1 MAIKLSDVIENINV
15 NYPVVDATGNHIK
28 GILFSD
34 AVPAIDNSF
43 LIDIPATKRSV
54 NCILVATG
62 EEKIYIYTGADISP
76 VEWGDSDNWAA
87 ISGGDPGAGGI
98 TLGAD
103 TAYDS
108 NDLLADNGAA
118 IADFTLETTYTKA
131 IDRLNELMGKI
142 VPTAPAPLSLDS
154 LNEVNNTGST
164 GEYDYIYTNSSYSTE
179 LPYEALRATNQGIQA
194 ADGASSVSSNAV
206 VRWMSSAAR
215 QLRIQY
221 TGLTNYQ
228 ANPGDSFEVRFN
240 GITLSNTVITLADT
254 LSHGQTFTN
263 GSSSVSLSPNG
274 FPNSGSGAGFYFSYN
289 QIRFD
294 LGGNLNTLEDGGVDI
309 LEAGVMNNISIYYN
323 DSLLTGFDFF
333 YNTNQPNIATTIGSQ
348 EVPNITP
355 SNFENAIR
363 FVTRDDVSNVNDQLE
378 LIVGATNISG
388 NRTYGVNDFDT
399 SNNTYVSAS
408 NSSIFDGSGN
418 FNYPASVAPNDFG
431 GGSLYYRVKDD
442 VLGKF
447 SGSTSI
453 NRPDYNRYS
462 AHGGDSNNISPSAGD
477 FVDYSY
483 IIYPSDSSGYTTRFW
498 SGSNAGYQ
506 PSVGGNISSMQRVK
520 DPQGGNDSNTF
531 SDTPSDI
538 LDTNLYSAQ
547 YANGNVNAGINIH
560 KHDAIV
566 AGGMAMNLTQA
577 ELSEWFDGDSLY
589 PKAQN
594 YNVPAAREANQYVT
608 MGFVVNDATQNFN
621 LTLNSST
628 GIAGAWVYMD
638 DDAGWTTSNIS
649 TNGWCTLNQPF
660 GGNGVPGA
668 SQSQGQQG
676 AVSGGF
682 SIPTNTAINN
692 QTYGITSG
700 TANFFNA
707 TLSTTNS
714 KMVYLRFKLTSN
726 QSISNIIVST

>member
-34 AVPAIDNSF
+34 STSPTDNATLTAIPS
-43 LIDIPATKRSV
+43 TKRSLS
-54 NCILVATG
+54 CILVATA

-76 VEWGDSDNWAA
+76 EQWGDSNNWAA
-87 ISGGDPGAGGI
+87 ISGGDPEPGGI

-103 TAYDS
+103 TAYDN

-118 IADFTLETTYTKA
+118 IVDFTLETTYTKA

-154 LNEVNNTGST
+154 LNEVNNTGSI
-164 GEYDYIYTNSSYSTE
+164 GEYDYIYTNSSYNAE
-179 LPYEALRATNQGIQA
+179 LPYEALRAANQGIQA
-194 ADGASSVSSNAV
+194 ANGASTVSSNAV

-215 QLRIQY
+215 HLRIQY

-254 LSHGQTFTN
+254 LTHGQTFTN
-263 GSSSVSLSPNG
+263 GGSSVSLSPNG
-274 FPNSGSGAGFYFSYN
+274 FPDSGSGAGFYFSYN
-289 QIRFD
+289 RIRFD
-294 LGGNLNTLEDGGVDI
+294 LGGNLNTLEDGGEDI
-309 LEAGVMNNISIYYN
+309 LQAGVMNNISIYYN
-323 DSLLTGFDFF
+323 GSLLTGFDFF
-333 YNTNQPNIATTIGSQ
+333 YNTNQPDISTTITTQ
-348 EVPNITP
+348 TVPLITP

-363 FVTRDDVSNVNDQLE
+363 FVTHDDVSDANNQLG
-378 LIVGATNISG
+378 LFVSAANISG
-388 NRTYGVNDFDT
+388 SKTYGVNDYNT

-408 NSSIFDGSGN
+408 DSDIFDGSGS
-418 FNYPASVAPNDFG
+418 FSYPASIAPNASG
-431 GGSLYYRVKDD
+431 GGSLRYKVKDD

-447 SGSTSI
+447 SGSVSN

-462 AHGGDSNNISPSAGD
+462 AHGGDSNNIKPVTGN
-477 FVDYSY
+477 FVNYSY
-483 IIYPSDSSGYTTRFW
+483 IIYPSDSSEYTSRFW
-498 SGSNAGYQ
+498 SGSNTDYQ

-520 DPQGGNDSNTF
+520 DPQGGLDGNTF
-531 SDTPSDI
+531 SDTPNGI

-547 YANGNVNAGINIH
+547 YANGDPNDGIKIH

-577 ELSEWFDGDSLY
+577 QLSDWFDGDSLY
-589 PKAQN
+589 PVAQS
-594 YNVPAAREANQYVT
+594 YSVASSREANQYVT

-621 LTLNSST
+621 LNLNSST
-628 GIAGAWVYMD
+628 GIAGAWVYMND
-638 DDAGWTTSNIS
+638 SAGWQASNSS

-676 AVSGGF
+676 AVGGGT
-682 SIPTNTAINN
+682 SIPIDTAINN
-692 QTYGITSG
+692 QTYVITSG
-700 TANFFNA
+700 TANFYSA

-714 KMVYLRFKLTSN
+714 KMVYLRFKLTAG